1 MDTLTLP
8 GMETTTLSAAELAAL
23 ALSLAHLGAGPQAVT
38 ARRALAQ
45 LVSPDGRQ
53 ARSVATLLD
62 PLDPETARRARL
74 LAQAIT
80 EGRVVRV
87 LYTDESGRL
96 SRREVEPVTTM
107 VHGDHWYLVGWCRL
121 RRGVRAFRLDRL
133 QAVEP
138 TEIRSRD
145 HRADGFL
152 PFQGRRAAA

>member
-8 GMETTTLSAAELAAL
+8 GTETTTLSAAELAAL
-23 ALSLAHLGAGPQAVT
+23 ALSLAHLGSGPQAVT
-38 ARRALAQ
+38 ARRALAH
-45 LVSPDGRQ
+45 LGSPDGRQ
-53 ARSVATLLD
+53 ARSFATLLD
-62 PLDPETARRARL
+62 PLDPDTARRARL

-80 EGRVVRV
+80 ERRVVRV
-87 LYTDESGRL
+87 LYADERGRL
-96 SRREVEPVTTM
+96 SRREVEPVTTL

-121 RRGVRAFRLDRL
+121 RRGIRAFRLDRL

>member
-8 GMETTTLSAAELAAL
+8 GTETMELSAAELAAL

-38 ARRALAQ
+38 ARRALAH
-45 LVSPDGRQ
+45 LVPAGTR
-53 ARSVATLLD
+53 ARSLATLLD
-62 PLDPETARRARL
+62 PLDADTARRARL

-80 EGRVVRV
+80 ERRVVRV
-87 LYTDESGRL
+87 LYADERGKV
-96 SRREVEPVTTM
+96 SRREVEPVTTL

-121 RRGVRAFRLDRL
+121 RRGIRAFRLDRIM
-133 QAVEP
+133 AVEP
-138 TEIRSRD
+138 TDIQARP

>member
-8 GMETTTLSAAELAAL
+8 GTETMNLSAAELAAL

-38 ARRALAQ
+38 ARRALAR
-45 LVSPDGRQ
+45 LVPDERQ
-53 ARSVATLLD
+53 ARSFATLLD
-62 PLDPETARRARL
+62 PLDSETARRVRL

-80 EGRVVRV
+80 ESRVVRV
-87 LYTDESGRL
+87 LYADERGKV
-96 SRREVEPVTTM
+96 SRREVEPVTTL

-121 RRGVRAFRLDRL
+121 RHGIRAFRLDRIM
-133 QAVEP
+133 AVEP
-138 TEIRSRD
+138 TEMQSRP